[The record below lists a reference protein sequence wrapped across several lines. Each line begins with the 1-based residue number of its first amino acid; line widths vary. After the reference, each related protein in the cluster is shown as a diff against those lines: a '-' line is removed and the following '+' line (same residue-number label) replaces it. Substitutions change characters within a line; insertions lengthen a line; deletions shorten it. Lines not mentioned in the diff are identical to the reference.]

1 MYKRQKG
8 LWQRREKYQPQV
20 ESCEMKKLR
29 NDRKQIDINLEE
41 NVKRKY
47 KSSEN
52 HKVIIE
58 KKIWENQ
65 S

>member
-1 MYKRQKG
+1 MYKQQKG
-8 LWQRREKYQPQV
+8 LWQRREKYRPQA
-20 ESCEMKKLR
+20 ENYEMKKLR

-41 NVKRKY
+41 NVKRKD

-52 HKVIIE
+52 HRVIIE